1 MMQLYLMT
9 AKHLWRR
16 LVSLLQLSPC
26 TLEVVLCHS
35 LLCFFIQ
42 SPGRLVLQDKTEDN
56 QRGPFGFRQRTVLW
70 RGHASINPGSICA
83 ALKLRA

>member
-1 MMQLYLMT
+1 MSYIRNSQLSLQSVAVATISNSMMQLDLMT

-56 QRGPFGFRQRTVLW
+56 QRGTIRV
-70 RGHASINPGSICA
+70 
-83 ALKLRA
+83 